1 MNNRPWCRRLCF
13 GIGLALCFTMPMPT
27 LAATSDGQTVN
38 RPLPQD
44 SSASTS
50 SPSRAGGERQS
61 GSESGGRGGGGG
73 GGTNWLVPAA
83 IIGAVALFAINRHL
97 NAERTE
103 QRDESEGVQQLL
115 RDGPQLPAQYN
126 TSAFA
131 MRALVR
137 GGWPIVVDYAQ
148 HTPGRVQLRI
158 STPGAEIVTYR
169 LDQFGLGRH
178 LLRFELPPFLGDS
191 LKAGVVALTA
201 ADPKTG
207 TETIDGFTVHGIG
220 IGPRAV
226 GSIAV
231 DQLEFN
237 PGDLH
242 VKDGDTASF
251 AFRSRSDFDHSVV
264 EYMRVTQSP
273 DGARKRYVNGLR
285 TGSVQ
290 RNSRVES
297 AESQRWNGQ
306 DDQARLSRGRHQLQ
320 VRVWDEGGDWVG
332 AWSESLVQIR

>member
-1 MNNRPWCRRLCF
+1 MNNRPWCRGLCF
-13 GIGLALCFTMPMPT
+13 GVGVALCVAVPMPA
-27 LAATSDGQTVN
+27 LAATSDG
-38 RPLPQD
+38 PPAELPSSQD
-44 SSASTS
+44 STPSPQPTPSNS
-50 SPSRAGGERQS
+50 SR
-61 GSESGGRGGGGG
+61 GSERRSGGGSGGGGG
-73 GGTNWLVPAA
+73 SNWLIPAA
-83 IIGAVALFAINRHL
+83 IIGVAALIAVNRHL

-103 QRDESEGVQQLL
+103 QRNESEGVQQLL

-131 MRALVR
+131 IRALVR

-148 HTPGRVQLRI
+148 HKPGRVQLRI
-158 STPGAEIVTYR
+158 STPGADIVTYR

-201 ADPKTG
+201 ADPRTG

-273 DGARKRYVNGLR
+273 DGARKRYVNGLQ

-290 RNSRVES
+290 RNSRVQS
-297 AESQRWNGQ
+297 VESQRWNGQ
-306 DDQARLSRGRHQLQ
+306 DDQARVSRGRHQLQ